1 MMYHK
6 QRPAYNIT
14 TKLFL
19 ILVNESI
26 FIFNSHYLTIPK
38 LYHIHLADSFYIA
51 HNGFF
56 SFRAESN
63 EFIFTNLKI
72 YMLHYLNLISDF

>member
-1 MMYHK
+1 MYTYL
-6 QRPAYNIT
+6 QYNEQSPAYNIT

-38 LYHIHLADSFYIA
+38 LYHIHLADSIYIA

-56 SFRAESN
+56 LFVQNPTSLFLIN
-63 EFIFTNLKI
+63 QK
-72 YMLHYLNLISDF
+72 YMLLYSDR